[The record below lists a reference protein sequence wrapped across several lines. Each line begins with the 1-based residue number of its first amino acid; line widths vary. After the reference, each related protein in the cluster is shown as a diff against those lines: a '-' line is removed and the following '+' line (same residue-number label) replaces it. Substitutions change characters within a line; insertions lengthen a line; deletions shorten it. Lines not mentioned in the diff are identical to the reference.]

1 MILTLQTST
10 FTGYGGIPTY
20 NRTMCRALNELRR
33 DNATP
38 VSRVLIA
45 NDQMVDVGRAAAG
58 LPNLTLES
66 FAGRR
71 PKFVR
76 RVFGAAMRDRIEL
89 LLIGHVNYAPL
100 GLLMKRIQPGLRYG
114 VMAHGVEVW
123 PPLKGMKRRALQQA
137 DFVISVSAHTKER
150 LCEANGVQ
158 PERVYI
164 LPNSIGW
171 DGTVEPVASVS
182 PAESIPSSPGG
193 FNLLSVCRFH
203 SGERYKGIES
213 VIESLPSILARLGD
227 LQYVVVGSGNDLE
240 RHRRLAAEKGL
251 NGHVHFLGSVDEATL
266 RRLYQECDVFVLPSA
281 GEGFGIV
288 YLEAMFYGKPVIAA
302 ESGAVSEVVSRD
314 ETGLLVE
321 YGDAERLAEA
331 ILRLGEDASL
341 RRKLGAAGRQ
351 RLQNDFMFR
360 QFREKF
366 QKIILQQ
373 LPLRA
378 ARAEEIDQPAIAG
391 EAG

>member
-1 MILTLQTST
+1 
-10 FTGYGGIPTY
+10 
-20 NRTMCRALNELRR
+20 
-33 DNATP
+33 
-38 VSRVLIA
+38 
-45 NDQMVDVGRAAAG
+45 
-58 LPNLTLES
+58 
-66 FAGRR
+66 
-71 PKFVR
+71 
-76 RVFGAAMRDRIEL
+76 
-89 LLIGHVNYAPL
+89 
-100 GLLMKRIQPGLRYG
+100 
-114 VMAHGVEVW
+114 
-123 PPLKGMKRRALQQA
+123 
-137 DFVISVSAHTKER
+137 
-150 LCEANGVQ
+150 
-158 PERVYI
+158 
-164 LPNSIGW
+164 
-171 DGTVEPVASVS
+171 
-182 PAESIPSSPGG
+182 
-193 FNLLSVCRFH
+193 
-203 SGERYKGIES
+203 
-213 VIESLPSILARLGD
+213 SILARLGD

-331 ILRLGEDASL
+331 ILRLGEDA
-341 RRKLGAAGRQ
+341 AGRQ
-351 RLQNDFMFR
+351 RLESNFMFR

-378 ARAEEIDQPAIAG
+378 ARADEIEQPAIAG

>member
-1 MILTLQTST
+1 MKVEP
-10 FTGYGGIPTY
+10 G
-20 NRTMCRALNELRR
+20 RVDELRVGVVLVAGER
-33 DNATP
+33 H
-38 VSRVLIA
+38 SRAGAGGDGGPEGEVVVHA
-45 NDQMVDVGRAAAG
+45 HVGSR
-58 LPNLTLES
+58 
-66 FAGRR
+66 
-71 PKFVR
+71 
-76 RVFGAAMRDRIEL
+76 GA
-89 LLIGHVNYAPL
+89 
-100 GLLMKRIQPGLRYG
+100 
-114 VMAHGVEVW
+114 
-123 PPLKGMKRRALQQA
+123 
-137 DFVISVSAHTKER
+137 
-150 LCEANGVQ
+150 
-158 PERVYI
+158 
-164 LPNSIGW
+164 
-171 DGTVEPVASVS
+171 VEPVANVA
-182 PAESIPSSPGG
+182 PAESKPSSPGG

-321 YGDAERLAEA
+321 YGDAEGLAEA

-341 RRKLGAAGRQ
+341 RRTLGAAGRQ
-351 RLQNDFMFR
+351 RLQNNFMFR